1 MRGSSTCYDSED
13 NVFVGLARGHP
24 GGASTGWLADRLRR
38 LAGLRA
44 NDNGHKLG
52 GAADQ
57 LLTNTSR
64 SNRPCAYNKTM
75 PGSRRGDGGK
85 LPRMPR
91 TYKAHAGELPYRRS
105 RLRVVLA
112 DGHTI
117 LRRGLRAILDAET
130 DLEVIGEASNVEDAV
145 ALVRRLQPDV
155 LITDVSFEN
164 GSGIQA
170 IGDLR
175 REGAGVRVVLLTGH
189 NSQENVRAA
198 MTAGVHAY
206 IVKDS
211 PVEDLLRAI
220 RSQSSEFDRPTIP
233 VPPLRNRERS
243 TVPPAAAPIP
253 EMTVR
258 EREVLIG
265 IALGYSSKLIAGQLG
280 RSVKTIEKHRFKMM
294 HKLGLRNAAAAARYA
309 IDHGLLDA
317 AGESQE
323 LPPAPGFPRN

>member
-1 MRGSSTCYDSED
+1 
-13 NVFVGLARGHP
+13 
-24 GGASTGWLADRLRR
+24 
-38 LAGLRA
+38 
-44 NDNGHKLG
+44 
-52 GAADQ
+52 
-57 LLTNTSR
+57 
-64 SNRPCAYNKTM
+64 
-75 PGSRRGDGGK
+75 
-85 LPRMPR
+85 MPR
-91 TYKAHAGELPYRRS
+91 THKAPAGELPYRRS

-112 DGHTI
+112 DDHTI
-117 LRRGLRAILDAET
+117 LRRGLRAILDTET

-170 IGDLR
+170 IGALR
-175 REGAGVRVVLLTGH
+175 RECVGMRVVLLTGH
-189 NSQENVRAA
+189 DSEESVRTA
-198 MTAGVHAY
+198 MQAGVHAY

-220 RSQSSEFDRPTIP
+220 RSESSEFDRPAIP
-233 VPPLRNRERS
+233 VPALQNRERP
-243 TVPPAAAPIP
+243 TVPPAEAPIA
-253 EMTVR
+253 EMTAR

-265 IALGYSSKLIAGQLG
+265 VALGYSSKWIAGYLG

-294 HKLGLRNAAAAARYA
+294 HKLGLRNAAAVARYA

-323 LPPAPGFPRN
+323 VPPEPRFPRN

>member
-1 MRGSSTCYDSED
+1 
-13 NVFVGLARGHP
+13 
-24 GGASTGWLADRLRR
+24 
-38 LAGLRA
+38 
-44 NDNGHKLG
+44 
-52 GAADQ
+52 
-57 LLTNTSR
+57 
-64 SNRPCAYNKTM
+64 
-75 PGSRRGDGGK
+75 
-85 LPRMPR
+85 MPR
-91 TYKAHAGELPYRRS
+91 IYKGHAAELPCRRS

-175 REGAGVRVVLLTGH
+175 RESAGVRVVVLTGH
-189 NSQENVRAA
+189 DSQENVLAA
-198 MTAGVHAY
+198 MQAGVHAY

-211 PVEDLLRAI
+211 PVEDLLRAV
-220 RSQSSEFDRPTIP
+220 RSQSSEFDRPAIP
-233 VPPLRNRERS
+233 VPPPLRNGERS
-243 TVPPAAAPIP
+243 TVRPTAAPIA
-253 EMTVR
+253 EMTTR

-265 IALGYSSKLIAGQLG
+265 IALGYSSKLIAGYLG

-294 HKLGLRNAAAAARYA
+294 HKLGLRNVAAVARYA
-309 IDHGLLDA
+309 MDHGLLDA
-317 AGESQE
+317 AGESQQ
-323 LPPAPGFPRN
+323 LPPTPRLPRN